1 MTVAAWDMT
10 VKRQHVALLAWV
22 WLEMV
27 PTMYA
32 AISREDAQQAWKLFT
47 TNPAD
52 PRLKNAKR
60 MANEL
65 WLLHIQA
72 N

>member
-1 MTVAAWDMT
+1 MIVGAWDIT
-10 VKRQHVALLAWV
+10 VKRQHVSLLHFV
-22 WLEMV
+22 WTKMV
-27 PTMYA
+27 PAFYP
-32 AISREDAQQAWKLFT
+32 AISHDDAKQAWAMFAK
-47 TNPAD
+47 NPAD
-52 PRLKNAKR
+52 PKLANAKR